1 MGSGLVI
8 IFMLSFRSFLRQ
20 APLILALID
29 DRLVLVIYYLT
40 LLLSLGHL
48 LLSESH
54 LDGTINCK
62 SVQ

>member
-54 LDGTINCK
+54 LGGTINCK